1 VNHKGRDGTPG
12 VLVVGDESVPMV
24 VGHTA
29 EGGKEATCA
38 WVIKKE
44 HLSLDEVAP
53 MLAKI
58 NKDKKEADL
67 KRGKRTHEFFVPN
80 GSKVLVGSYVHLR
93 REGLEGYVSD
103 FNSMV
108 KDVRAVTGDS
118 GIEVLPVAPVVYEG
132 LDEVGKILI
141 AGVREWIKWIGEKSG
156 RGEIGELSETGG
168 VEHKEGREERV
179 IWKPSFMLA
188 HGQKAG
194 LNVLQSRGN
203 TLTLIRD
210 VQVEWELKGA
220 GLAKEIQKMMGKR
233 DEKET
238 DSVKCGEKLTNCD
251 REGQRQRMETDS
263 EKECETATDR
273 DKEAQRHRDN
283 FDRGV
288 SIEGEFSFVR
298 AVGNFCKKSVR
309 AGSFKGNYNFNVK
322 QQMEMR
328 ELVERKGGKRED
340 VTVVLVGGSQMGRLA
355 RELDSKQGVGV
366 LDMVRV
372 KGKVDD
378 GTVDDVLDELAGL
391 SVHPD
396 KVIIG
401 GPTNSLVE
409 HGEKGMRGFGPERQV
424 RIRRGVSGK
433 ETEWVTRFH
442 MTQPR
447 RIAMSERR
455 DLVDRVVRMIRG
467 AQALFPWSEVSY
479 ITMFPRHDE
488 PCCVN
493 HMTIEDV
500 WMTDRVRRDVD
511 KDILEMLTD
520 NDEGVSVLE
529 WWDILG
535 FERDMTVKETENMR
549 IVGTDGVHLTDKAN
563 RCAAFS
569 VFNRITGD
577 EGRWMEMSYR
587 KRRRMN

>member
-1 VNHKGRDGTPG
+1 
-12 VLVVGDESVPMV
+12 MV

-53 MLAKI
+53 MLEKI
-58 NKDKKEADL
+58 NKDKKEEDL

-93 REGLEGYVSD
+93 REGLDGYVSD

-156 RGEIGELSETGG
+156 RGEIGELSATGG
-168 VEHKEGREERV
+168 VEIEEGREEKV

-210 VQVEWELKGA
+210 VRVEWELKGA

-233 DEKET
+233 DEKVS
-238 DSVKCGEKLTNCD
+238 DSVKGGEKMT
-251 REGQRQRMETDS
+251 EGDKERQEQQMATDS
-263 EKECETATDR
+263 EKEGETSTDS
-273 DKEAQRHRDN
+273 DKEAQRHKDN

-328 ELVERKGGKRED
+328 ELVEQKGGKRED

-355 RELDSKQGVGV
+355 KELGSKQGVGV

-479 ITMFPRHDE
+479 ITMFPRHVE

-500 WMTDRVRRDVD
+500 WMTDSVRRDVD
-511 KDILEMLTD
+511 KDIVEMLTD

-549 IVGTDGVHLTDKAN
+549 IVGMDGVHLTDRAN

-569 VFNRITGD
+569 LFNRITGD